1 MIAPVRQRRRPVVTS
16 VLILALASSAV
27 VPPVIANAQ
36 DNAELLE
43 TARAYCSN
51 LADAASDARF
61 ARKLARL
68 NAVEA
73 GIDARLVA
81 LEEKRAEYEAWLD
94 RRQRFLRQAEDS
106 LVTIYAGMR
115 PDAASAQLAAMDE
128 LTAAAILAKAQPR
141 TASAILNEM
150 EADKAA
156 RLATIMSGMSRP
168 SDRRAAG

>member
-1 MIAPVRQRRRPVVTS
+1 MTAPIRRHRRRVVTT
-16 VLILALASSAV
+16 VVTFALTAGAV
-27 VPPVIANAQ
+27 APPVIARAQ
-36 DNAELLE
+36 DNRELLE

-73 GIDARLVA
+73 DIEARLVA
-81 LEEKRAEYEAWLD
+81 LEEKRAEYESWLD

-115 PDAASAQLAAMDE
+115 PDAASAQLAAMEE
-128 LTAAAILAKAQPR
+128 LTAAAILAKVQPR

-168 SDRRAAG
+168 S